1 MKHRAIA
8 IVVAL
13 VLVLGFVLERTWHR
27 GGERRVP
34 VPAQSSGGAR
44 AAGAGSGGMVRRIA
58 SPEER
63 QRIADRIAASRA
75 AAAARAQG
83 SSTGH
88 AATSA
93 PPPPSLPAGPPPAEG
108 ELARAS
114 VPLRDALTEA
124 IPLLAH
130 CYPPEVQKRDRRA
143 TVLMALVG
151 DKDGTLIDADQ
162 LADERG
168 QPLAPELDDC
178 LRATLRSMQLPPLSE
193 GGDLHLQYSFRFDD

>member
-13 VLVLGFVLERTWHR
+13 VLVLGFVLERTSHR
-27 GGERRVP
+27 GGERRVA
-34 VPAQSSGGAR
+34 VPTQPGAASGG
-44 AAGAGSGGMVRRIA
+44 GGMVRRIA

-63 QRIADRIAASRA
+63 QRIAERIAASRA
-75 AAAARAQG
+75 AETSRSG
-83 SSTGH
+83 TSNTGR

-93 PPPPSLPAGPPPAEG
+93 PPPPRLPAGPPPADG

-124 IPLLAH
+124 IPLLAD
-130 CYPPEVQKRDRRA
+130 CYPPAVQKRDRRA

-162 LADERG
+162 LADEHG

-193 GGDLHLQYSFRFDD
+193 GGDLHIQYSFRFDD